1 MGQDGTQGVTERR
14 VRQRADRD
22 GTQHAA
28 AAESPVRRLRS
39 RPERVQREGDCAVGQ
54 GRREAGSCDHR
65 FEGRRC
71 GVDLVDGAGEALSS
85 ALCLPAAELHLD
97 GCPASVGHRQDRIE
111 LTSVGVAIV
120 VYVCAQGLRVDEQVV
135 DNCGFKEET
144 ERFQVVVR

>member
-1 MGQDGTQGVTERR
+1 MCDGAQNAMARNVQRSGESGQT
-14 VRQRADRD
+14 
-22 GTQHAA
+22 
-28 AAESPVRRLRS
+28 RLSS
-39 RPERVQREGDCAVGQ
+39 RPERVQREGDRAVRQ

-65 FEGRRC
+65 FKGRRC
-71 GVDLVDGAGEALSS
+71 GIDLVDGAGEALGS

-97 GCPASVGHRQDRIE
+97 GCPVSVGYCQDRID

-135 DNCGFKEET
+135 GNCGFKEET

>member
-1 MGQDGTQGVTERR
+1 M
-14 VRQRADRD
+14 
-22 GTQHAA
+22 
-28 AAESPVRRLRS
+28 RLRS
-39 RPERVQREGDCAVGQ
+39 RPERVQREGDRAVGQ

-71 GVDLVDGAGEALSS
+71 GVDLVDGAGEALGP

-97 GCPASVGHRQDRIE
+97 GCPVSVGHCQDRID

-135 DNCGFKEET
+135 DSCGFKEEA